1 MTFCFVESL
10 PKSVTFL
17 RKASLLASCRCY
29 LVEIMLLVPLWQSWW
44 LSGGSKKGLSVV
56 LFERK
61 LDGVLFLRW
70 GYRKLIVVIF

>member
-10 PKSVTFL
+10 PKSVTFP

-44 LSGGSKKGLSVV
+44 LSGVAKKKKKARR
-56 LFERK
+56 LFSSRGN
-61 LDGVLFLRW
+61 LMVFFFCVGVTENEL
-70 GYRKLIVVIF
+70 

>member
-10 PKSVTFL
+10 PKSVTFP

-44 LSGGSKKGLSVV
+44 LSGVAKKGLSVV

-61 LDGVLFLRW
+61 LDGVLFLRG
-70 GYRKLIVVIF
+70 GYRK